1 MSIQEISKK
10 CADSLRSF
18 TKENYDIKL
27 KAAHAHEL
35 VAAYFG
41 YKSKNS
47 MLADVRFPI
56 SRLEEAD
63 IIVMIDDSEINNRR
77 DDLQCI
83 SDSLPDSYKLGE
95 PFYTALFSD
104 FSLYKSNYPPFRNY
118 KSFTQFY
125 IENSKR
131 WNSIFK
137 QIVDIKLDHIVEVD
151 SQKDFVKISV
161 IHTSKNSSN
170 EYLELGETNLTLER
184 VAGRIGYKEPKMDI
198 IQKSGK
204 ARRLIKVLKTSE

>member
-47 MLADVRFPI
+47 MLADARLPI
-56 SRLEEAD
+56 SRLEDAD
-63 IIVMIDDSEINNRR
+63 IIVMIDDVEINNRR
-77 DDLQCI
+77 DDLQSI
-83 SDSLPDSYKLGE
+83 SDLLPDSYKLGE

-104 FSLYKSNYPPFRNY
+104 LTLYKSEFPPFRSF
-118 KSFTQFY
+118 KGFTQFY

-137 QIVDIKLDHIVEVD
+137 HIEDIKLDHIVEVD

-161 IHTSKNSSN
+161 IHTSKNSRN
-170 EYLELGETNLTLER
+170 EYLDLGETILTLER
-184 VAGRIGYKEPKMDI
+184 VAGRIGYKEPRMDI
-198 IQKSGK
+198 IQKHGK
-204 ARRLIKVLKTSE
+204 ARRLMKLSKTSK